1 MATAGEDILD
11 NEDMIDALTQTS
23 KLINEIKKKQDSA
36 LDTKKGI
43 DDARRDYLPVAIK
56 TAGLYFT
63 VQQLATIG
71 PMYRYSLKYYL
82 KLFESSIESALKDD
96 DRS

>member
-43 DDARRDYLPVAIK
+43 DDARREYLPVAIK

-63 VQQLATIG
+63 V
-71 PMYRYSLKYYL
+71 
-82 KLFESSIESALKDD
+82 
-96 DRS
+96 